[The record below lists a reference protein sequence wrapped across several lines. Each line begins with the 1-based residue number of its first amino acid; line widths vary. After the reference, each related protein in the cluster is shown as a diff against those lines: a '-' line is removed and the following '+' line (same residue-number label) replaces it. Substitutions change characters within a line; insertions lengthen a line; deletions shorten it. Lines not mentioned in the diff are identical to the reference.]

1 MLTHDR
7 VVLHQQANPLGDLER
22 VAIGPSGW
30 TNGTTDGLEDRDE
43 GLENSH
49 LLLLRAQAVKK
60 VEPCRQGCL
69 EILPI
74 QSAPRAVLHEP
85 LEVVQHE
92 RNPALDLG
100 LEAGNDR
107 VGDKIVVS

>member
-1 MLTHDR
+1 
-7 VVLHQQANPLGDLER
+7 
-22 VAIGPSGW
+22 
-30 TNGTTDGLEDRDE
+30 
-43 GLENSH
+43 
-49 LLLLRAQAVKK
+49 
-60 VEPCRQGCL
+60 L

-107 VGDKIVVS
+107 VGDKIFVS

>member
-1 MLTHDR
+1 MLP
-7 VVLHQQANPLGDLER
+7 VVCRAGGVVMISVLAARGGGRGAAGAACSSGLHIHLETQLMCFLWII
-22 VAIGPSGW
+22 ALKYIS
-30 TNGTTDGLEDRDE
+30 
-43 GLENSH
+43 SF
-49 LLLLRAQAVKK
+49 
-60 VEPCRQGCL
+60 
-69 EILPI
+69 